1 MSALPPFMVDSLGI
15 KHILCNLHKQLLG
28 FGVDHK
34 IHSYKTINSLHR
46 VMCSCLTLLLLVLS
60 PPAFANTD
68 YSPIENDQSAIVAY
82 SYFQIDDD
90 AFPDMSLNFDTFQQ
104 HIETIKNENFKVISL
119 KELKGY
125 TKPKSQSA
133 PSIAITFE
141 TGHKSIL
148 NKAVPLLLKEKL
160 PFTIFISPAEI
171 DQGQPYV
178 IPWSEL
184 KKLNRNPLVTIGIHS
199 ATYKTMQD
207 YKSRD
212 DINHAVISAIT
223 RYKEVFNHAPAL
235 YAYPYGD
242 HDTLLADVLKQNKIE
257 FGFGLQSGVIHGA
270 SPQFYLPRFTMTDNF
285 GSNQRFID
293 TAYNLPLPYFD
304 MIPQDTVLPDAPTSL
319 SFSVPSILH
328 DKLGSLQ
335 CFHSGIG
342 KISTDILGDERVHI
356 ALPENTTSSGR
367 LRVNCTINAGYDEV
381 AERQRWRWHG
391 ILHRIN
397 IGSAL
402 QP

>member
-1 MSALPPFMVDSLGI
+1 
-15 KHILCNLHKQLLG
+15 
-28 FGVDHK
+28 
-34 IHSYKTINSLHR
+34 
-46 VMCSCLTLLLLVLS
+46 LS
-60 PPAFANTD
+60 PAALANKD
-68 YSPIENDQSAIVAY
+68 YAALEYDQSAIVAY

-104 HIETIKNENFKVISL
+104 HIETIKNENFTVVSL
-119 KELKGY
+119 KDLKGY
-125 TKPKSQSA
+125 TKQKKQSA

-148 NKAVPLLLKEKL
+148 NKAIPLLLKEKL

-178 IPWSEL
+178 IPWGEL
-184 KKLNRNPLVTIGIHS
+184 KKLKRNPLVTIGIHS
-199 ATYKTMQD
+199 ATYKTMQA

-212 DINHAVISAIT
+212 DINHAVTSAIT

-242 HDTLLADVLKQNKIE
+242 HDTALADTLKKNNIA
-257 FGFGLQSGVIHGA
+257 FGFGLQSGVIHTA
-270 SPQFYLPRFTMTDNF
+270 SPQYHLPRFTMTDNF

-293 TAYNLPLPYFD
+293 TAYNLPFPYFD

-319 SFSVPSILH
+319 SFSVPSILSNS
-328 DKLGSLQ
+328 LNSLQ

-356 ALPENTTSSGR
+356 VLPESTTSSGR
-367 LRVNCTINAGYDEV
+367 LRVNCTINAGYDEI

-397 IGSAL
+397 IGAAL
-402 QP
+402 RP